1 MDELA
6 NKIQDEFYGIDAAF
20 GEPYSLRGFSTKEN
34 DVQEISLQALTDID
48 HRLAYF
54 SEKLVNLHV
63 LYIYLLAEESDLEA
77 MDSTNNCIL
86 ANLFEKAMTFD
97 LLSGILDSEVRELD
111 SFMDTLQEEIVDA
124 RHKIFSCKHLTE
136 VFFMMDKKLHDSEES
151 VKQFQQQLLELKM
164 QSSQLQKTIEAF
176 RHENC
181 EAGKALNL
189 SGNGQLTNVKAKSNE
204 QMVEQRRYILRM
216 LEKSLARELEL
227 ERKLA
232 ESRNNEDLKLKLH
245 YTEQVAFY
253 MEEAAEVVWGRFL
266 EADNTTEVLMG
277 ISKGIM
283 GRLQVTEFNL
293 NGSMQRENELRS
305 KVQILIDQLK
315 AKDAALEKLEKCN
328 VESVKE
334 KSEVLALREKVK
346 FLEEEQKEFE
356 LQINNVTAENEACH
370 EHLIEMENFVD
381 SLKESIDIAE
391 NRAESAEAK
400 VTQLTETNLELTE
413 EVSFLKGSASTAEKK
428 VGSLEKQLRELDIQ
442 LQNAKASSE
451 ASQEQQNMLY
461 TAIWDMEILIEELKS
476 KVAKAETNKESA
488 AEQCFVLSE
497 TNLELN
503 KELDLLRSRTVSLKT
518 SLDQAS
524 NTRSS
529 RAKEIDCKAKL
540 IMDMVMQLASE
551 RERINNQLHALKQ
564 ENKHLVEKLK
574 NTKIDASLDASNNGL
589 NNRNEDQASNND
601 SSNDNSAKSSDE
613 EGIDHFNKTFQ
624 AAFRGSSTCPL
635 FYCMHIG
642 ISWWYPKMKH
652 MVELM
657 NAYKLSLGFYGF
669 QLCLFKNLDEY
680 VDEEGASSVTR
691 VTSSIS
697 ADKPAN
703 WRNLTFLSVAMFVP
717 LISVLAF
724 WWFDKGNIF
733 LSKSF

>member
-1 MDELA
+1 M
-6 NKIQDEFYGIDAAF
+6 
-20 GEPYSLRGFSTKEN
+20 ST
-34 DVQEISLQALTDID
+34 
-48 HRLAYF
+48 
-54 SEKLVNLHV
+54 
-63 LYIYLLAEESDLEA
+63 
-77 MDSTNNCIL
+77 
-86 ANLFEKAMTFD
+86 
-97 LLSGILDSEVRELD
+97 G
-111 SFMDTLQEEIVDA
+111 
-124 RHKIFSCKHLTE
+124 
-136 VFFMMDKKLHDSEES
+136 
-151 VKQFQQQLLELKM
+151 
-164 QSSQLQKTIEAF
+164 
-176 RHENC
+176 

-413 EVSFLKGSASTAEKK
+413 EVNFLKGSASTAEKK

-488 AEQCFVLSE
+488 AEQYFVLSE

-503 KELDLLRSRTVSLKT
+503 KELDILRSRTVSLKT

-551 RERINNQLHALKQ
+551 RERINNQ
-564 ENKHLVEKLK
+564 VM
-574 NTKIDASLDASNNGL
+574 S
-589 NNRNEDQASNND
+589 
-601 SSNDNSAKSSDE
+601 
-613 EGIDHFNKTFQ
+613 
-624 AAFRGSSTCPL
+624 
-635 FYCMHIG
+635 
-642 ISWWYPKMKH
+642 
-652 MVELM
+652 
-657 NAYKLSLGFYGF
+657 
-669 QLCLFKNLDEY
+669 
-680 VDEEGASSVTR
+680 
-691 VTSSIS
+691 
-697 ADKPAN
+697 
-703 WRNLTFLSVAMFVP
+703 
-717 LISVLAF
+717 
-724 WWFDKGNIF
+724 
-733 LSKSF
+733 